1 MRHTVWF
8 SELPLGRPLHG
19 FAVATD
25 NSEQPTLRM
34 FLQAV
39 GTAHNNTSIHSLVK
53 EAALSNIK
61 PGEASSNVGWL
72 FLPVTYSGTEGIN
85 SEKKK
90 SFKKNHSFKKVLFQ
104 KWPLRIIYDPHT

>member
-1 MRHTVWF
+1 MRHAVWF

-90 SFKKNHSFKKVLFQ
+90 VFLKKPQF
-104 KWPLRIIYDPHT
+104 

>member
-1 MRHTVWF
+1 MRHAVWF

-39 GTAHNNTSIHSLVK
+39 GTAHNNTAIHSLVK
-53 EAALSNIK
+53 EAALSNLK

-72 FLPVTYSGTEGIN
+72 FLPVTLTV
-85 SEKKK
+85 KKK
-90 SFKKNHSFKKVLFQ
+90 KKVFSKKHSFKKVLFQ
-104 KWPLRIIYDPHT
+104 QWPLRIIYDPHT